1 MTQEG
6 FKRKLTAILSADVVG
21 YSRLMRDDE
30 EATVRDIAAHR
41 VLITEIIQQ
50 HHGRVIDSPG
60 DNILAEFASVVDAV
74 NGAIKIQ
81 DEIKKINTD
90 IPEDRQMAFRIGINL
105 GDVIEEE
112 GRIYGDGV
120 NIAARVEGLA
130 AGGGIAI
137 SGTVYEHIKEKLSLG
152 YHYLGE
158 QNVKNISEPVRVYRI
173 LTEPADAGKMIG
185 EKQPKSKKLKWAA
198 SGATALIVLIIGG
211 IAIWN
216 YHIRPSFEPASVEK
230 MAYPLPDKPSIA
242 VLPFDNMSGDPGKV
256 YLSDGITEQIITSL
270 SKMPSIFVIS
280 RTSTFSYKGK
290 PVKVQQ
296 VAEELGIR
304 YVLEGSVQQSGDKIR
319 ISAQLI
325 DALSGRHLWAE
336 RYERNYEYIFA
347 LQDEITLKILS
358 ELQVKLTEGE
368 RIRFSGYSKT
378 VNLEAF
384 EKTMEA
390 LTYVRAANPESNAI
404 ARRLAEESI
413 KLDPNYSYSYNI
425 LAMVHIMD
433 VWLGL
438 SKSPR
443 QSLDQA
449 IELLEKSIAIYEDS
463 DLAYSLFCHIYAMKR
478 QFEKSLAAGQKA
490 IELNPNSD
498 SAYDYLAQTLRW
510 VGKSEEAIKLHQEA
524 MRLCPFPP
532 AGYYLNLGHA
542 YCAAG
547 RCEEAIKEY
556 KKTLHL
562 TPNHFIALWGLSV
575 CYGLLGQEEESRE
588 AAAEMMKINPNF
600 TINAWKTNS
609 PYKNRDLVERWA
621 EVLRKAGVPEG

>member
-1 MTQEG
+1 M
-6 FKRKLTAILSADVVG
+6 
-21 YSRLMRDDE
+21 
-30 EATVRDIAAHR
+30 
-41 VLITEIIQQ
+41 
-50 HHGRVIDSPG
+50 DSPG
-60 DNILAEFASVVDAV
+60 DNLLADFISVVDAV
-74 NGAIKIQ
+74 QCALAVQK
-81 DEIKKINTD
+81 EIKTRND
-90 IPEDRQMAFRIGINL
+90 GLSENRRMQFRIGVNL
-105 GDVIEEE
+105 GDVIQEDD
-112 GRIYGDGV
+112 RIYGDGV
-120 NIAARVEGLA
+120 NIAARLEGLA
-130 AGGGIAI
+130 EAGGICI
-137 SGTVYEHIKEKLSLG
+137 SRTAYGQVKNKLNLG
-152 YHYLGE
+152 YEYLGE
-158 QNVKNISEPVRVYRI
+158 QKVKNITEPVHVYKV
-173 LTEPADAGKMIG
+173 LMEADAAGKVIG
-185 EKQPKSKKLKWAA
+185 EKRFLGRFSRRAA
-198 SGATALIVLIIGG
+198 MATIVILIVVAGG
-211 IAIWN
+211 LVGWN
-216 YHIRPSFEPASVEK
+216 IYLQQSKNVAPASVEN
-230 MAYPLPDKPSIA
+230 MAFPLPEKPSIA
-242 VLPFDNMSGDPGKV
+242 VLPFDNMSGDSGKE

-304 YVLEGSVQQSGDKIR
+304 YVLEGSIQQSGDKIR
-319 ISAQLI
+319 ITAQLI

-336 RYERNYEYIFA
+336 RYERNYEDIFA

-390 LTYVRAANPESNAI
+390 ITYVRAINPESNAI

-425 LAMVHIMD
+425 LAIVHVMD
-433 VWLGL
+433 VWLGI
-438 SKSPR
+438 SKSR
-443 QSLDQA
+443 DQSLNQV

-478 QFEKSLAAGQKA
+478 QFEKSIAAGQKA

-498 SAYDYLAQTLRW
+498 SAYNFLAQTLRW

-532 AGYYLNLGHA
+532 ASYYLNLGHA
-542 YCAAG
+542 YCAAE

-562 TPNHFIALWGLSV
+562 TPNNFIALWGLSV
-575 CYGLLGQEEESRE
+575 CYGLLGQEEESRV

-609 PYKNRDLVERWA
+609 PYKNRDLVERWT